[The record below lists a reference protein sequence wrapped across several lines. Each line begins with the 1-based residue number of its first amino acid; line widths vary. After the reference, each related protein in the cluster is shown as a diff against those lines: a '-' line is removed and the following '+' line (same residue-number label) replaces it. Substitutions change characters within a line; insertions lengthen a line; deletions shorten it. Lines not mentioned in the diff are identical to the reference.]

1 MYTAQVY
8 SGVDHPSWGWN
19 NFAPEMYNPEEPT
32 RHWYR
37 VWGIHFGTWQKNDLL
52 RLVTEECERLHTRW
66 PGREFVELNS
76 EFLLALARGENPKEK
91 APPNQHSPGRHNSF
105 DDGAVID
112 LEHSEFNNPEAVGA
126 ESCFEESSFNHTIDN
141 FAEYYDGKYVAP
153 DDSIPLKE
161 DDVPYIF
168 AVITLTT
175 CPDWFKK
182 NMLHAKKVQAKGT
195 KALPVERAHPVVLVE
210 GHEPACRDW

>member
-1 MYTAQVY
+1 MCCRSCLFAADGRDVVFFNLHPVTGSSDTPRRVYKSLCRGSDSSIYGIENEEKAQVVREEVFFEHEL
-8 SGVDHPSWGWN
+8 STVSEIQSTVSEIQKPRVEKPIGSLHTPSLHNSLDDGKYEHN
-19 NFAPEMYNPEEPT
+19 D
-32 RHWYR
+32 
-37 VWGIHFGTWQKNDLL
+37 FGLPL
-52 RLVTEECERLHTRW
+52 IREAEECFEQSTFNHSVDT
-66 PGREFVELNS
+66 FVE
-76 EFLLALARGENPKEK
+76 R
-91 APPNQHSPGRHNSF
+91 
-105 DDGAVID
+105 
-112 LEHSEFNNPEAVGA
+112 
-126 ESCFEESSFNHTIDN
+126 
-141 FAEYYDGKYVAP
+141 YDGKYVTP
-153 DDSIPLKE
+153 DDSIPLQE